1 MFWPLKLASDQFLP
15 APAAAA
21 PCAATSA
28 QTAAVNEVEKYMI
41 VFEGR
46 KRVVKTQKGNMGEE
60 KKGKI
65 WFLKIKWPV
74 ALYKCFFFFGRSTM
88 PKWN

>member
-1 MFWPLKLASDQFLP
+1 LP

-21 PCAATSA
+21 PWAATSA

-46 KRVVKTQKGNMGEE
+46 KREVVKTQKGNMGEE
-60 KKGKI
+60 KNGR
-65 WFLKIKWPV
+65 
-74 ALYKCFFFFGRSTM
+74 FGS
-88 PKWN
+88 